1 MLEHREFKKG
11 SLSSD
16 IYVFEGGG
24 GYGKCPIVRI
34 YVYPVPPC
42 NTQHHTHCPR
52 HHTRLRWHTS
62 PQFAHNLRIISQY
75 FLTLKLCSRSC
86 CFSSS
91 KAFACSCSAINF
103 VLTSWKETIK
113 LETFPRNKLTSGLN
127 IRRHIEEEAPFL
139 VICWLAVRK

>member
-11 SLSSD
+11 WLSSN
-16 IYVFEGGG
+16 IYVFGGG
-24 GYGKCPIVRI
+24 GGVTNAQLYESTFTRFLHAIL
-34 YVYPVPPC
+34 
-42 NTQHHTHCPR
+42 NTIHTADTPDFDSIL
-52 HHTRLRWHTS
+52 LR
-62 PQFAHNLRIISQY
+62 NLRIISQY

-91 KAFACSCSAINF
+91 KAFACSCSTINF

-127 IRRHIEEEAPFL
+127 IRRHIEEEAPFTCHL
-139 VICWLAVRK
+139 LARCQEVIPQ